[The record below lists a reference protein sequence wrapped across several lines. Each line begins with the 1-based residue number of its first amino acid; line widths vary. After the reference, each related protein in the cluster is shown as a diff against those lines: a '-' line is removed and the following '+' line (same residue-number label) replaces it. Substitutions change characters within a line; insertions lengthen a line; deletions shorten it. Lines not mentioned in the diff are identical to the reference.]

1 MGEKKKVTHLC
12 VPRHEIFASNAAG
25 VHIHSPVGF
34 SHEEK

>member
-1 MGEKKKVTHLC
+1 MGEKKKGDSC